1 MTTSRLFITGTDT
14 GVGKTHFT
22 VWLARELQ
30 SVGLKVGAYKPACSG
45 AVQDPSSEPEA
56 SAFGASKPTVPTWDD
71 AERLAAALDQSWPL
85 ERIAPQC
92 FIAPLA
98 PPVAAALESRE
109 VDERLLL
116 ADADWWG
123 GRVDALL
130 IEGAGGWL
138 SPISHN
144 WTNADLAPRLNA
156 SVVLVA
162 GNRLGVINHALLA
175 IDAIARTSGLL
186 GVVLNELSAASRHAL
201 PGFDPTQSNLE
212 EIERRSG
219 IRLWGTLSWGDE
231 STLTSHGV
239 PAALDWNKLLKRNR
253 DESQTI

>member
-1 MTTSRLFITGTDT
+1 MTTRRLFITGTDT

-22 VWLARELQ
+22 AWLARELQ
-30 SVGLKVGAYKPACSG
+30 AAGLKLGAYKPACSG
-45 AVQDPSSEPEA
+45 AVQDSSSEPEA
-56 SAFGASKPTVPTWDD
+56 SAPGDSKPTVPTWDD

-116 ADADWWG
+116 ASADWWD
-123 GRVDALL
+123 GRVDVLL

-138 SPISHN
+138 SPVSHN
-144 WTNADLAPRLNA
+144 WTNADLASRLNA

-162 GNRLGVINHALLA
+162 GNRLGVINHALLT
-175 IDAIARTSGLL
+175 IDAIARTTGLL
-186 GVVLNELSAASRHAL
+186 GVVLNELSAPSRHAV
-201 PGFDPTQSNLE
+201 PGFDPTQSNVG

-219 IRLWGTLSWGDE
+219 IRLWGTLSHGSA
-231 STLTSHGV
+231 STLTCHGV
-239 PAALDWNKLLKRNR
+239 PAALDWNKLLMLNSDR
-253 DESQTI
+253 SQTI